1 MGDAL
6 PKKRTIKY
14 SGSLTKRLTDS
25 KGKSK
30 KDLTVSL
37 TQFLVD
43 GSDLEFRELV
53 ADLFAAVAGMHALRR
68 ALAASV
74 GLSAAEYSVILATW
88 HLQKKG
94 ATGINTIA
102 KQLHVA
108 AANITSE
115 VGKLCGKGLL
125 QKKQDLSDTRAVIVE
140 LTNSGKDILSQ
151 LTPLLREI
159 NDRLFSG
166 NKGSDVAVLS
176 RFLRHLADEVPY
188 SIRVAKTFTLQSAI
202 EKRKWK

>member
-1 MGDAL
+1 MGMPNKRRVAKSSVSR
-6 PKKRTIKY
+6 KKKPGVSR
-14 SGSLTKRLTDS
+14 GPTKQN
-25 KGKSK
+25 
-30 KDLTVSL
+30 LTVTLS
-37 TQFLVD
+37 QFLVD
-43 GSDLEFRELV
+43 GSDLKFRELV

-94 ATGINTIA
+94 AVGIITIA
-102 KQLHVA
+102 RQLHVA

-115 VGKLCGKGLL
+115 VGRLCRKGLL
-125 QKKQDLSDTRAVIVE
+125 HKRPDPADTRAVIVE
-140 LTNSGKDILSQ
+140 LTDSGKNILGQ

-166 NKGSDVAVLS
+166 NKASDVAVLS
-176 RFLRHLADEVPY
+176 RFLRHLADETPY
-188 SIRVAKTFTLQSAI
+188 AIREAKTFSLKSAQRA
-202 EKRKWK
+202 RKAK